1 MLPSSILDGLL
12 GAEEI
17 PTIPIVVE
25 VVGVHKECEVTEGLA
40 MAISRRR
47 NQEQLTPNCPRWLM
61 HRQGSSKLITGFGGI
76 HRPPQEDL

>member
-25 VVGVHKECEVTEGLA
+25 VVGVHQECEVAEGLA
-40 MAISRRR
+40 MEIS
-47 NQEQLTPNCPRWLM
+47 
-61 HRQGSSKLITGFGGI
+61 
-76 HRPPQEDL
+76 